1 MCLSAF
7 KSKNPFI
14 IRSVIEY
21 ERSWATWTW
30 RRTSTP
36 SSEQTAT
43 SPTGKPRVFVHPES
57 FLFLE
62 TLGIYEINLQKQPIM
77 SVQSVM
83 RSQTRASLKTEL
95 ISYLKIDSSLLF
107 LLPKLLVG
115 LGFYRSY
122 YFRVNGVNSTDSITS
137 LWFYIS
143 ISGSQKFITWFIFHI
158 LNGVSFM

>member
-1 MCLSAF
+1 M
-7 KSKNPFI
+7 
-14 IRSVIEY
+14 
-21 ERSWATWTW
+21 
-30 RRTSTP
+30 
-36 SSEQTAT
+36 
-43 SPTGKPRVFVHPES
+43 FVHPES

-62 TLGIYEINLQKQPIM
+62 TLGVYEINLQKQPIM

-137 LWFYIS
+137 L
-143 ISGSQKFITWFIFHI
+143 
-158 LNGVSFM
+158 